1 MVIKKL
7 LLFIHKSLC
16 KHSFMQC
23 NDVIHTEYQYLTLS
37 DVSFI
42 QGAIEEQNRF
52 CLIPIIPSPH
62 AKPDVKK
69 T

>member
-1 MVIKKL
+1 
-7 LLFIHKSLC
+7 
-16 KHSFMQC
+16 MQC